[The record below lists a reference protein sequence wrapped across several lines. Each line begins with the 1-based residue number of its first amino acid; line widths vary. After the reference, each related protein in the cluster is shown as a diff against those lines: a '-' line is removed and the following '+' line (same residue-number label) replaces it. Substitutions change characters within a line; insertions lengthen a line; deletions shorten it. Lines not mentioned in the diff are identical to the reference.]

1 MLSIVYYN
9 AIYYNA
15 VYSIVI
21 ERHTM
26 YYMMI
31 DYDGANMGGIYPWHA
46 IALSTSPQYIPG
58 ML

>member
-46 IALSTSPQYIPG
+46 IALSTSP
-58 ML
+58 